1 MVVTMNDPVI
11 DEVHR
16 VRKVIAAEFG
26 PDFNGIV
33 EHYAKL
39 ESRFK
44 RKPMLPTDRRTNH
57 CIEGA
62 DQTLP
67 DGGSPAATR

>member
-1 MVVTMNDPVI
+1 MNDPVI
-11 DEVHR
+11 DEVRR
-16 VRKVIAAEFG
+16 VRKVIAAEFCPELDG
-26 PDFNGIV
+26 MV

-44 RKPMLPTDRRTNH
+44 RQPIPPTDRRTKH

-62 DQTLP
+62 DQPLP
-67 DGGSPAATR
+67 DDGSSAAAR

>member
-1 MVVTMNDPVI
+1 MNDPVI

-26 PDFNGIV
+26 PDLDGIV

-44 RKPMLPTDRRTNH
+44 RKPILPTDQRSKH
-57 CIEGA
+57 SIEVT
-62 DQTLP
+62 DQPLP
-67 DGGSPAATR
+67 DGVSSAASNANG

>member
-1 MVVTMNDPVI
+1 MNDPVI

-16 VRKVIAAEFG
+16 VRKLIAAEFG
-26 PDFNGIV
+26 PDLNGMV

-44 RKPMLPTDRRTNH
+44 RQPILPTARRTKH
-57 CIEGA
+57 CIEVA
-62 DQTLP
+62 DQAFP
-67 DGGSPAATR
+67 DGGSSEATR

>member
-16 VRKVIAAEFG
+16 VRKLIAAEFG
-26 PDFNGIV
+26 PDLNGMV

-44 RKPMLPTDRRTNH
+44 RQPILPTDRRTKH
-57 CIEGA
+57 CIEVA
-62 DQTLP
+62 DQAFP
-67 DGGSPAATR
+67 DGGSSEATR

>member
-26 PDFNGIV
+26 PDLNGIV

-39 ESRFK
+39 EFRFK
-44 RKPMLPTDRRTNH
+44 RKPILPTDRRTKL
-57 CIEGA
+57 CGEVTDQPLSGEG
-62 DQTLP
+62 
-67 DGGSPAATR
+67 SSAAIR